1 MDRNRALN
9 LLSLA
14 RKGGN
19 IQLGEENVGAASRA
33 GQARLIVVASDAA
46 DNTYGR
52 VKTFSHAGK
61 TTFIRVPY
69 TKEELGHACGRAVC
83 AMAAI
88 TDVALA
94 RAFVNAL
101 GQPEKYAE
109 LLADLDRRV
118 ERVQQRRREE
128 RPIATISN
136 TGKSNSEVAI

>member
-1 MDRNRALN
+1 MTPMDLRKNVLQEIASLLDNEEAMTRVYAY
-9 LLSLA
+9 LLSL
-14 RKGGN
+14 KGEGLAEH
-19 IQLGEENVGAASRA
+19 IPGL
-33 GQARLIVVASDAA
+33 
-46 DNTYGR
+46 
-52 VKTFSHAGK
+52 
-61 TTFIRVPY
+61 PY

-128 RPIATISN
+128 KAHRNNIKH
-136 TGKSNSEVAI
+136 GKK

>member
-61 TTFIRVPY
+61 TVTPAAAPCAPWPPSPMWRWPERLSTPWVSRRSTPSCWP
-69 TKEELGHACGRAVC
+69 TWTAGWSGSSSGGGR
-83 AMAAI
+83 
-88 TDVALA
+88 
-94 RAFVNAL
+94 
-101 GQPEKYAE
+101 K
-109 LLADLDRRV
+109 
-118 ERVQQRRREE
+118 

>member
-14 RKGGN
+14 HKGGN

-128 RPIATISN
+128 KAHRNNIKH
-136 TGKSNSEVAI
+136 GKK